1 MEPKAKG
8 LLGRLRFRPGVVMAR
23 FGWATINQIGKMVIQ
38 FAGVAILS
46 RLVSVSDFGLLAMA
60 QLFTAFAVLIQD
72 MGTSAAIIQRKELTQ
87 PLVSTVFW
95 QNVIVGLALMLI
107 VGGISPLAAILL
119 KEPRLQ
125 DVLLALTFVFP
136 LGSAATMQ
144 QAILQREG
152 RMKDLARIEILTSL
166 IGLGAGVGAALYG
179 WGVYSLVVQQIVAAA
194 LRTLQLWV
202 STTWHPRFEWSK
214 QEFKTT
220 WGFTSHLLAFT
231 SVNYFARNADNM
243 LIGRYLGAHDVAI
256 YSMVYRLVLT
266 PLQAVGS
273 VTSRVLLPIY
283 SQMQDRPAE
292 IGKHFVQTLSLIGL
306 FCGPAMALT
315 WGLRRPFIEVF
326 LGSRWMEVADVLAW
340 LAPVGYIQ
348 TLAINIGFV
357 IIALGRTKLLRNI
370 GFVNSGVVVVT
381 FFLTV
386 QFGIIGV
393 AAGYLVVNLLLGIG
407 TMQVTLK
414 TVDQNFFGLLRLIWL
429 PLAASILVGLGAW
442 FADTYLTALGM
453 QALLRLGLIGIAGLA
468 VYALLVIVLARSP
481 LKQAI
486 AFMKTGSKSHEQLD
500 EKGIGVGNVT

>member
-87 PLVSTVFW
+87 ELVSTVFW
-95 QNVIVGLALMLI
+95 QNVIVGFALMLI

-243 LIGRYLGAHDVAI
+243 LIGRYLGAHDLAL
-256 YSMVYRLVLT
+256 YSIAYRLILN

-273 VTSRVLLPIY
+273 VASRVLLPLY
-283 SQMQDRPAE
+283 SQKQDRPAE
-292 IGKHFVQTLSLIGL
+292 IGQHFMSTLTVISLFTAPG
-306 FCGPAMALT
+306 MALI
-315 WGLRRPFIEVF
+315 WGLRQPFIDVM
-326 LGSRWMEVADVLAW
+326 LGDQWRPAAEVLAW
-340 LAPVGYIQ
+340 LAPVGYLQ
-348 TLAINIGFV
+348 TMVTNTGLV
-357 IIALGRTKLLRNI
+357 VIALGRTKLLRNLGFFNTVVII
-370 GFVNSGVVVVT
+370 GMLCVT
-381 FFLTV
+381 IS
-386 QFGIIGV
+386 FGIVAV
-393 AAGYLVVNLLLGIG
+393 AAGYFAANVILTVTTLYI
-407 TMQVTLK
+407 TLK
-414 TVDQNFFGLLRLIWL
+414 LVEQSLWQLAKVTAKQTLISIVIGLGVWLPVHYGWFDNLPPIIPLLVLGLSGMAAYFGLMLMFARAQVRLIL
-429 PLAASILVGLGAW
+429 S
-442 FADTYLTALGM
+442 
-453 QALLRLGLIGIAGLA
+453 
-468 VYALLVIVLARSP
+468 
-481 LKQAI
+481 
-486 AFMKTGSKSHEQLD
+486 SKSWPSADPVVAKDDL
-500 EKGIGVGNVT
+500 